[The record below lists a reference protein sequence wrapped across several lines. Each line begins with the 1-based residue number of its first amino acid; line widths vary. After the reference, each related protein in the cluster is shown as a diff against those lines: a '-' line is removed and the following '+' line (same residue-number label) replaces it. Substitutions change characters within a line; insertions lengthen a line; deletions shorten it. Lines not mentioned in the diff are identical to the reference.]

1 MNESKNNLEKFLS
14 ENKRKAEKEHTH
26 TAIPNYPHSYGGS
39 YTIPD
44 NKYSQFLKLY
54 YNSVFRDGNVEYLT
68 ERHLEF
74 SPVLIDLDFRFPMG
88 TKTRNYDDQFIIDF
102 MDIYMSEVKKVLD
115 LGKTKMEV
123 FVLEKKNIKIDKEKN
138 IVKDGIHIMIPNLL
152 TIPRTQ
158 YILRYRMLQSP
169 KVKQLLNNL
178 EITNTIEDVIDICVI
193 EKNNWQMYGSTKPNC
208 ESYKVTKIYDYT
220 DSKPNKM
227 ESQQG
232 GLIYNDKEMLRI
244 LSIRNKDKTNIKMI
258 KESALD
264 DMDAD
269 YNSMPSDHKMR
280 KQKKTILRKKK
291 KSPSKINFNETE
303 DLSKIETIVDILDIK
318 RAEDYALWLNL
329 GWCLHNIDDRLLK
342 TWIKFSKRSSKF
354 KHGECENEWEYM
366 DCDGLGV
373 GTLYLWAKE
382 DNFGK
387 YKELTSN
394 NLYGFICKSLSAT
407 PYDVA
412 MVLYQLYKTEF
423 IYAKGKIWYQF
434 KNHRWNTLEE
444 AMSLKQRLSKE
455 LVKEYQKLRSN
466 FMLKQQELDSD
477 DPKSEDYEKDIKK
490 CSGVMYKLKET
501 SFKKNVLA
509 ECQELF
515 YVEGFENYLDNN
527 ASIIGFENGIYDLR
541 TGKFRDGM
549 PEDYLTYSTR
559 INYESFDSDDMQIQE
574 VRTFI
579 HQVIPITEEREYLLT
594 LLSSFL
600 DGKIT
605 GQKFHIWTG
614 SGSNGKSKLIELFQS
629 CFGQYCGTFPSSLI
643 TQKRTAPESCN
654 PVLVSAKGKRFIVLQ
669 EPEGHEKI
677 NVGLMKE
684 LTGGDKII
692 ARGLHKDPIEYIPQ
706 FKLVLTCN
714 DLPQVPSNDDGT
726 WRRMRCIKFPSKF
739 TYEPDPADPFQFPI
753 DENLSEKLAE
763 WPEAFIF
770 ILLDY
775 YRTYKKK
782 GLYEPASVKQHT
794 QAYKNKSDQFS
805 QFFGERIKILEKDSK
820 QTIHIDEAYYN
831 FQEWFK
837 LAYGNVRSP
846 SRRDLQANM
855 EKKYGKSQ
863 KLGIFDNVSWNNDN
877 NENEIAE
884 MDI

>member
-1 MNESKNNLEKFLS
+1 MNESKNNLDKFLS

-54 YNSVFRDGNVEYLT
+54 YNSVFRDKNIEYLT
-68 ERHLEF
+68 EKHLEF

-88 TKTRNYDDQFIIDF
+88 TKTRKYDEQFIIEF
-102 MDIYMSEVKKVLD
+102 MNIYMSEVKKILD
-115 LGKTKMEV
+115 LGTTKIEV
-123 FVLEKKNIKIDKEKN
+123 FVLEKKNIKIDTEKN

-158 YILRYRMLQSP
+158 YILRYRMLQSQ
-169 KVKQLLNNL
+169 KVKQLLNKL

-208 ESYKVTKIYDYT
+208 ESYQVTKLYDYT
-220 DSKPNKM
+220 NSKGERIDNKYT
-227 ESQQG
+227 E
-232 GLIYNDKEMLRI
+232 KEMLKI
-244 LSIRNKDKTNIKMI
+244 LSIRNKDKTNIKKI
-258 KESALD
+258 KDSALENFD
-264 DMDAD
+264 NDF
-269 YNSMPSDHKMR
+269 NSMPSDHKTR

-291 KSPSKINFNETE
+291 KSPSKINSNETE
-303 DLSKIETIVDILDIK
+303 DLSKIETLVDILDEK
-318 RAEDYALWLNL
+318 RANDYALWINL
-329 GWCLHNIDDRLLK
+329 GWCLHNIDDRLLPI
-342 TWIKFSKRSSKF
+342 WIKFSKKSSKF

-366 DCDGLGV
+366 DSDGLGI
-373 GTLYLWAKE
+373 GTLFLWAKE
-382 DNFGK
+382 DNYGK
-387 YKELTSN
+387 YKEITSN
-394 NLYGFICKSLSAT
+394 DLYGYLCKSLSAT

-423 IYAKGKIWYQF
+423 VYAKGKIWYQF

-444 AMSLKQRLSKE
+444 AMSLKQRLSKN
-455 LVKEYQKLRSN
+455 LVKEYQVLRSK
-466 FMLKQQELDSD
+466 FMNKQQDLESD
-477 DPKSEDYEKDIKK
+477 DPKSEDLEKDMKK
-490 CSGVMYKLKET
+490 CSSLIYKLKET

-515 YVEGFENYLDNN
+515 YVEGFESYLDNN
-527 ASIIGFENGIYDLR
+527 SSIIGFENGIYDLR
-541 TGKFRDGM
+541 TGRFRDGM
-549 PEDYLTYSTR
+549 PEDYVTYSTR
-559 INYESFDSDDMQIQE
+559 INYETFEHDDIHIQE

-739 TYEPDPADPFQFPI
+739 TYEPNPENPYEFPI
-753 DENLSEKLAE
+753 DEHLSEKLAE

-775 YRTYKKK
+775 YKTYKRK
-782 GLYEPASVKQHT
+782 GIYEPTSVKQNT

-805 QFFGERIKILEKDSK
+805 QFFGERIKILEKGSK
-820 QTIHIDEAYYN
+820 QIINIDEAYYN

-837 LAYGNVRSP
+837 LSYGNVKSP
-846 SRRDLQANM
+846 SRRELETNM
-855 EKKYGKSQ
+855 DKKFGKPIKQGSYV
-863 KLGIFDNVSWNNDN
+863 NVTWYNENDN
-877 NENEIAE
+877 ENSAE
-884 MDI
+884 LDI